1 MSAPKPER
9 KSAYQ
14 EAMFAPKGSS
24 IGSNRKGDDHGHRP

>member
-1 MSAPKPER
+1 MSASKAMR

-24 IGSNRKGDDHGHRP
+24 MSGNRKGGDHDH